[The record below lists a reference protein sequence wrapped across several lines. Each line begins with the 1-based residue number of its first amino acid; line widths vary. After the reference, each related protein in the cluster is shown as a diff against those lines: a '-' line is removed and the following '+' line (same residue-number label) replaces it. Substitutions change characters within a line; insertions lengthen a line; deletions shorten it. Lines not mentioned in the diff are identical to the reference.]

1 MQGKA
6 TDCSQPSQTVTYK
19 AHWNQLDKLNEK
31 KRHVSQQKLGDKT
44 NTWKQQLHSRVT
56 ERKICV

>member
-6 TDCSQPSQTVTYK
+6 TDCSHKVSQTVTYK

-31 KRHVSQQKLGDKT
+31 NRHVSQQKLGDKT
-44 NTWKQQLHSRVT
+44 STWKQQLQSRVT
-56 ERKICV
+56 ER